1 MTQRAIVHIEDW
13 LDTWHVE
20 VKGRDLWVLGQLVE
34 AGMQGITADA
44 YPGVRVAAH
53 VHNLRKAGFEIETR
67 HERHKGPFP
76 GSHARYILH
85 STVHFEWAFDPEPVS
100 WSG

>member
-1 MTQRAIVHIEDW
+1 MTRCAIVHIETPDG
-13 LDTWHVE
+13 TRRVE
-20 VKGRDLWVLGQLVE
+20 VKGRDLWTLRQLVE
-34 AGMQGITADA
+34 AGMQGITSDA

-76 GSHARYILH
+76 GAHARYILH
-85 STVHFEWAFDPEPVS
+85 TTVHFEWASDPEPLA
-100 WSG
+100 